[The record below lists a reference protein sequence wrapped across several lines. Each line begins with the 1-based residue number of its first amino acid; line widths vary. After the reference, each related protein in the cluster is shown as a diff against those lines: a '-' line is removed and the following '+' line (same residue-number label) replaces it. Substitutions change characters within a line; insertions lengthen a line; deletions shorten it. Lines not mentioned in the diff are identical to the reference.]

1 LVPGIGIILNR
12 NAGKKRAFRGQIGEK
27 LAFVLGDPGSLKET
41 NSIDEIDDVAKT
53 FLDREIDILGIGGGD
68 GSNHYTLSTFIKI
81 YGERP
86 LPRVAFLCGGTH
98 NAHAYSIGV
107 KGKPEK
113 LLEEIM
119 RRYHTKERFDVTRR
133 KVLRVDD
140 GKGIHYGFSMATGFM
155 YRFYRELHIRQ
166 DDSQLKVAG
175 LLASWFGSWL
185 MHGKK
190 IREVFR
196 LEPGKITVSG
206 ETLPWEVNNGLSC
219 STMEKLGM
227 GFTPYPRANE
237 TLKTFQ
243 MGAFKIKPRTFA
255 RIMWIFKGGGIP
267 VHPDHFNDITDHVVL
282 EAEKP
287 ISYVFDGEIYHGGNR
302 LEIRTGPP
310 IDILLI

>member
-1 LVPGIGIILNR
+1 MPGIGIILNR

-41 NSIDEIDDVAKT
+41 SSIDEIDDVAKA

-68 GSNHYTLSTFIKI
+68 GSNHYTLTTFIKT

-113 LLEEIM
+113 LLEKIM
-119 RRYHTKERFDVTRR
+119 RKYHTKERFDVTRR
-133 KVLRVDD
+133 KVLWVDD
-140 GKGIHYGFSMATGFM
+140 GRDVHYGFSMATGFM
-155 YRFYRELHIRQ
+155 YRFYRQLHIQQ

-175 LLASWFGSWL
+175 RIAAWFGSWL
-185 MHGKK
+185 THGKM

-196 LEPGKITVSG
+196 LEPGKITVNG
-206 ETLPWEVNNGLSC
+206 ESLPWEVNNGVSC
-219 STMEKLGM
+219 STMEKLGL

-243 MGAFKIKPRTFA
+243 TGAFKIKPRTFA
-255 RIMWIFKGGGIP
+255 RIMWTFKGGGIP

-282 EAEKP
+282 EAERP

-310 IDILLI
+310 VDILLI

>member
-1 LVPGIGIILNR
+1 MPGIGIIFNR
-12 NAGKKRAFRGQIGEK
+12 NAGKKRPFRGQIGEK
-27 LAFVLGDPGSLKET
+27 LAFVLGDPSSLKET
-41 NSIDEIDDVAKT
+41 SSIDQIDDVAKT
-53 FLDREIDILGIGGGD
+53 FMEREIDILGISGGD
-68 GSNHYTLSTFIKI
+68 GSNHYTLSTFIKV
-81 YGERP
+81 YGDRP

-98 NAHAYSIGV
+98 NAHAHSIGV
-107 KGKPEK
+107 TGNPEK
-113 LLEEIM
+113 LLEKIM
-119 RRYHTKERFDVTRR
+119 RKYHTKEHFDVTRR
-133 KVLRVDD
+133 KVLRVDN
-140 GKGIHYGFSMATGFM
+140 GKDIHYGFSMATGFM

-175 LLASWFGSWL
+175 LIASWLGSWL

-196 LEPGKITVSG
+196 PEPGRITVGG

-237 TLKTFQ
+237 TPQTFQ
-243 MGAFKIKPRTFA
+243 TGAFKIKPRAFVS
-255 RIMWIFKGGGIP
+255 IMWTFKSGRIP

-282 EAEKP
+282 EAERP
-287 ISYVFDGEIYHGGNR
+287 VSYVFDGEIYHGGPR

-310 IDILLI
+310 IDIILI